1 MKRTGLALICLLAIG
16 LAGNG
21 RADIV
26 DNLVSNDW
34 NSSGYTELSTV
45 GNINT
50 DFETVTNEIPAEK
63 EETFIRLT
71 IEDL

>member
-1 MKRTGLALICLLAIG
+1 LAIG